1 MSLLNMAL
9 LFVGL
14 LGTAVFYRDLVAY
27 PISAGR
33 ALVRFYQLPAEH
45 RQGSVLQEVSKAW
58 WSIVLVPFYVLVA
71 LVLIGVLGGGQ

>member
-14 LGTAVFYRDLVAY
+14 LGTAVFYQDLVAN

-33 ALVRFYQLPAEH
+33 ALVCFYQLPAEH
-45 RQGSVLQEVSKAW
+45 RRGSVLQEVSKAW
-58 WSIVLVPFYVLVA
+58 WNIVLVPFYVLVA

>member
-1 MSLLNMAL
+1 MSILNMAL

-14 LGTAVFYRDLVAY
+14 LGTAVFYRDLVAN

-33 ALVRFYQLPAEH
+33 ALVRLYRVSAPVRL
-45 RQGSVLQEVSKAW
+45 GSKAQEASRQW
-58 WSIVLVPFYVLVA
+58 WSIVLVPFYALVA

>member
-14 LGTAVFYRDLVAY
+14 LGTAVFYRDLVAN

-33 ALVRFYQLPAEH
+33 ALMRFYQLPAEH

-58 WSIVLVPFYVLVA
+58 WSIVLVPCYALVA
-71 LVLIGVLGGGQ
+71 LGVIGVLGGGQ

>member
-14 LGTAVFYRDLVAY
+14 LGTAVFYRDLVAN

-33 ALVRFYQLPAEH
+33 
-45 RQGSVLQEVSKAW
+45 
-58 WSIVLVPFYVLVA
+58 A

>member
-14 LGTAVFYRDLVAY
+14 LGTAVFYRDMVAN

-33 ALVRFYQLPAEH
+33 ALVRFYQLSAEH

-58 WSIVLVPFYVLVA
+58 WSIVLVPFYALVA